1 MHRACSQKMS
11 LTLAS
16 IWGKNAEENVRN
28 STGKWWILGGAPCD
42 FTENEPKLRLNMER
56 KLQGL
61 PQENSGFW
69 GGAPRDFAETELK
82 LSLCMGEENVMNSKR
97 K

>member
-1 MHRACSQKMS
+1 
-11 LTLAS
+11 
-16 IWGKNAEENVRN
+16 
-28 STGKWWILGGAPCD
+28 
-42 FTENEPKLRLNMER
+42 MER

-61 PQENSGFW
+61 PQENYGFW
-69 GGAPRDFAETELK
+69 GGAPRDFAEIELK